1 MSTLKTTTVETT
13 FIQHASASASNI
25 ELSADGT
32 VINNVVINEES
43 GTTYTLALSDNG
55 KLVKLTSASATTV
68 TVPPNSSV
76 NFPVGAII
84 AIVQYGA
91 GTVTIEGGSGV
102 TVNSTAGSASA
113 SFTAQYAGG
122 QLYQIATDEWL
133 LIGSVE

>member
-43 GTTYTLALSDNG
+43 GTTYTLVLSDNG

-76 NFPVGAII
+76 DFPVGAII

-91 GTVTIEGGSGV
+91 GTVSVQGGSGV

>member
-43 GTTYTLALSDNG
+43 GTTYTLVLSDNG

-91 GTVTIEGGSGV
+91 GTVSVQGGSGV

>member
-76 NFPVGAII
+76 DFPVGAII

-91 GTVTIEGGSGV
+91 GTVSVQGGSGV